1 MSKHNNHHDKHA
13 FARNVGSILVA
24 SAILNNID
32 KPDVIALVLG
42 LLSLIMWPIGFLFA
56 IPGFLLASVGMSMGR
71 DKASCESALTLNFFG
86 ILIAP
91 FFLLIFI
98 LLDGVWS
105 GKYLEDIEY
114 YKTLLGPSTTATTE
128 QAAPTTE
135 ESLPTKRFPFTGNGF
150 RNHSVEVSYDDL
162 INNPD
167 YSTYAIPI
175 KVNVV
180 TEEYTE
186 STDPYYATIDGHLI
200 CFNQSDDACGG
211 EYPVCESGSNAVVYG
226 YYDGIKSTDEHGEI
240 PFISMGAVDII
251 EEPIETDTS
260 EQ

>member
-42 LLSLIMWPIGFLFA
+42 LLSLIVWPIGFLFT

-71 DKASCESALTLNFFG
+71 DKANCESALTLNLFG

-105 GKYLEDIEY
+105 GKYQENIEF
-114 YKTLLGPSTTATTE
+114 YKTLLGPSTTETTE

-135 ESLPTKRFPFTGNGF
+135 ESLPTKRWDLSFDGF
-150 RNHSVEVSYDDL
+150 KERATEVSYDDL

-180 TEEYTE
+180 TEEYV
-186 STDPYYATIDGHLI
+186 D
-200 CFNQSDDACGG
+200 DDAIFFADFDGQTICCNYSYHCSITR
-211 EYPVCESGSNAVVYG
+211 YPNRYAKEMGDIYG
-226 YYDGIKSTDEHGEI
+226 YYDGMKTTDEYGDV
-240 PFISMGAVDII
+240 PCISVYYFDS
-251 EEPIETDTS
+251 IETIS